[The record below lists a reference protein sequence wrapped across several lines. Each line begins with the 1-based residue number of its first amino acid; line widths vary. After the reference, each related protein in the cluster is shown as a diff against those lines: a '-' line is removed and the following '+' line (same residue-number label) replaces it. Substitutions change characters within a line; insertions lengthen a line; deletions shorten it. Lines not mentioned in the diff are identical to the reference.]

1 MLNRK
6 VQVGRVGLDQ
16 LVRFLVVE
24 LTHPGS
30 NPRFDMG
37 VAFTTNYSFSG
48 RRHPRRQRGALGDEL
63 HAECAHRGRVCV
75 CVFMDVDIHMDE
87 PPPHASS
94 LQRADLSTRRFQFFL
109 H

>member
-37 VAFTTNYSFSG
+37 VAFTTNYFLSG
-48 RRHPRRQRGALGDEL
+48 RRHPRRQRGALGDQL
-63 HAECAHRGRVCV
+63 HVKCAYRGRVCV

-87 PPPHASS
+87 PPLHASS
-94 LQRADLSTRRFQFFL
+94 LQRADLSTRWLQFFL
-109 H
+109 C